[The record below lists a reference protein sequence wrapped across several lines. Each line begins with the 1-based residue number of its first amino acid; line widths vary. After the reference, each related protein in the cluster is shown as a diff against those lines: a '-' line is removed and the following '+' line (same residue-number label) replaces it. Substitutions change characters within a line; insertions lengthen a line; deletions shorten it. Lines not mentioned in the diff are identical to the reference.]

1 MSRDKDVTI
10 YSNNKRLEIPCHLGN
25 PTAKG
30 QTSVHLYHYCHE
42 GLTCVSE
49 LHVNFIHPIFN
60 YI

>member
-1 MSRDKDVTI
+1 MSKDKNVTI

-49 LHVNFIHPIFN
+49 
-60 YI
+60 